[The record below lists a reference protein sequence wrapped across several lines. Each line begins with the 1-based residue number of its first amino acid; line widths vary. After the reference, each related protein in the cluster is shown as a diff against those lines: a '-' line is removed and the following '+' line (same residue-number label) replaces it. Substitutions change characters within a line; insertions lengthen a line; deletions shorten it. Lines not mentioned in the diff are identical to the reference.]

1 MKLVVA
7 ICLCV
12 GLADDSVVQ
21 RVEKLESQVEEKLV
35 LRRQLETEL
44 NGCGELCADPIT
56 ISFKRFDKDGDG
68 FITPEEFASTPFPAI
83 QDGTCYVVDCKFA
96 RAPQPFKTIT
106 VPEGVNCAIIAVP
119 SDSTLGGIDA
129 YSRVLFAPRP
139 AKR

>member
-7 ICLCV
+7 LCLLNV
-12 GLADDSVVQ
+12 GLADDAVVQ
-21 RVEKLESQVEEKLV
+21 RLENSARSFCLCERGTYE
-35 LRRQLETEL
+35 
-44 NGCGELCADPIT
+44 ELCADPVT
-56 ISFKRFDKDGDG
+56 IN
-68 FITPEEFASTPFPAI
+68 STPFPAI
-83 QDGTCYVVDCKFA
+83 QDGTCYVVDGTFA

-106 VPEGVNCAIIAVP
+106 VPEGVKRAKIAVL